1 MSALR
6 RYLCYDLETCFIKK
20 GCSRSQ
26 TKILEVAFKSKD
38 KVYQCLVNP
47 LTRYS
52 NAKDVMDELD
62 AMNQNVDSTLNF
74 WTKLLIGKKALPTSS
89 GRKSVIEKAEAI
101 ATLLKRSD
109 LALEHEDSKG
119 MMQALARNDDDAKK
133 AKEDIRAKDDS
144 FNGLFY
150 SSKEAIEGM
159 LKKAEGVDVWV
170 AHNGKTF
177 DEKVLRGHD
186 HEFDHI
192 TFIDSLWLIRHL
204 KPGLASYSQPILYRH
219 LFNKKY
225 FAHHALEDA
234 VALHRIMEH
243 VLDGKCVLES
253 YQQVE
258 EKRRSR
264 KEKKLGKKNK
274 VYPESTL
281 HRLKGIGNK
290 TVEKLYKKDI
300 KTDEELIAL
309 VNTISFD
316 AWCKEFNFVHHYKRF
331 YKNHCTA
338 GSNTAIV

>member
-1 MSALR
+1 
-6 RYLCYDLETCFIKK
+6 
-20 GCSRSQ
+20 
-26 TKILEVAFKSKD
+26 
-38 KVYQCLVNP
+38 
-47 LTRYS
+47 
-52 NAKDVMDELD
+52 MDELD
-62 AMNQNVDSTLNF
+62 ALNQNVDSTLNF
-74 WTKLLIGKKALPTSS
+74 WTKLLIGKKALPTSL

-109 LALEHEDSKG
+109 LALEHNDSKG
-119 MMQALARNDDDAKK
+119 MMQALARNEDDVEK

-144 FNGLFY
+144 FNGLFF

-204 KPGLASYSQPILYRH
+204 KPGLASYSQPLLYSH

-243 VLDGKCVLES
+243 VLDGKCILES
-253 YQQVE
+253 YQQME
-258 EKRRSR
+258 EKRRNR
-264 KEKKLGKKNK
+264 KEKKLRKNNK

-316 AWCKEFNFVHHYKRF
+316 AWCKEFNFVHHYKSF